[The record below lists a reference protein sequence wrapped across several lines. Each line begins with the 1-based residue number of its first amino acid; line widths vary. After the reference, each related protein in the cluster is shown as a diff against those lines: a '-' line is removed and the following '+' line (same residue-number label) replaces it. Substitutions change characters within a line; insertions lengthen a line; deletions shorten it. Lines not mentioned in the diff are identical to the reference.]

1 MLIGF
6 ERAAHDVAADL
17 TMREQRGRRRHW
29 RIVVKGRPERPTAG
43 ADGAYDGGNTLVKK
57 WSL

>member
-6 ERAAHDVAADL
+6 ERAAHDVAADW
-17 TMREQRGRRRHW
+17 TMREQPARRRQG
-29 RIVVKGRPERPTAG
+29 RIGVKGRPERPTAG
-43 ADGAYDGGNTLVKK
+43 ADGAYDGHTLVRK